1 MEVKNMWYD
10 DNRGHGLSLVTF
22 DEGRP
27 RMILAP
33 FHPYCFIEQDE
44 ARTLRKIYFN
54 HLPNKQGIEE
64 VDLKTLE
71 GKKVCKVVVQFPRQ
85 IKALRDHVPLRFYEA
100 DIPYVRRVMIDMDWR
115 VPENYNIGYWD
126 MEVDEKTDKIVA
138 ISLVNGGNEECFMG
152 EEEEIINT
160 FLSEARKCEMLVG
173 YNSDQF
179 DYPRLSQAVKGLKGS
194 AYLLNVLKFWRYFD
208 LLQFLKSRL
217 QRMLQSWSL
226 QYVAQTF
233 LGENRVHTDK
243 RIHELSPKEIE
254 ERCVKDSVLLKMLD
268 KELSL
273 TEVAIALAR
282 ISHIF
287 PDETYLVSRCVD
299 GVILK
304 KARELGYVLP
314 SKPEKTRKSTYE
326 GAMVLCPSQP
336 FKVYKNVVVL
346 DFASLY
352 PNIIVTYK
360 ISPDREKRLYPE
372 ALSNLLDTRLKLK
385 EEWKRTGDP
394 KLNALQQAYKLLLNA
409 SYGVLASPHFRVQ
422 RADLGAEVAKRGREL
437 LQSVITELRERGY
450 NVIYGDT
457 DSVFVEAEQ
466 PEGVLKEI
474 LGQGFRVEVD
484 KVFSRLYFPKRA
496 SDTSASKKR
505 YAGLTT
511 EGKLETVGMETVRSD
526 YPQAARMLQ
535 RTLIEL
541 HLNETSKEHI
551 EQVVRDFKT
560 VLFSGLL
567 DVDSLTIYKTYTR
580 ENYKVKTPHSV
591 VVSSLR
597 EKGVNVMVG
606 DKVGFVYT
614 ASGPRPAEDGVVP
627 DYKYY
632 WHHIFEPMIERTVG
646 LTLREDESL
655 DGFL

>member
-1 MEVKNMWYD
+1 MEAKNMWYEED
-10 DNRGHGLSLVTF
+10 PHLSLVVCNRGKI
-22 DEGRP
+22 EK
-27 RMILAP
+27 ISSP
-33 FHPYCFIEQDE
+33 FRPYCFIE
-44 ARTLRKIYFN
+44 RTKERVAEYYLKRFN
-54 HLPNKQGIEE
+54 HDYQIEE
-64 VDLKTLE
+64 TELKTLDGE
-71 GKKVCKVVVQFPRQ
+71 KVDKVEVTVPRQ
-85 IKALRDHVPLRFYEA
+85 IKVLRERLPIQVFEA
-100 DIPYVRRVMIDMDWR
+100 DIPFVRRVLIDMNWQVSQD
-115 VPENYNIGYWD
+115 YKIGYWD

-138 ISLVNGGNEECFMG
+138 ISLVNCGNEECFMG
-152 EEEEIINT
+152 EEEEIIDA
-160 FLSEARKCEMLVG
+160 FLDEARKCEMLVG
-173 YNSDQF
+173 YNSDLY
-179 DYPRLSQAVKGLKGS
+179 DYPRLLQAVKKLKNS
-194 AYLLNVLKFWRYFD
+194 TQALRYWRYLD
-208 LLQFLKSRL
+208 LLQFIRSRL

-226 QYVAQTF
+226 QYVAETF
-233 LGENRVHTDK
+233 VGEGRVHTEK
-243 RIHELSPKEIE
+243 KIHELTGKEIE
-254 ERCVKDSVLLKMLD
+254 ERCLRDAVLLKMLD
-268 KELSL
+268 QKLSL
-273 TEVAIALAR
+273 VDVAIALAK
-282 ISHIF
+282 ISYIF
-287 PDETYLVSRCVD
+287 PDETYLISRCVD

-304 KARELGYVLP
+304 KARQLGYVLP
-314 SKPEKTRKSTYE
+314 SKPKNIKNKGSYE
-326 GAMVLCPSQP
+326 GAMVLCPPEP
-336 FKVYKNVVVL
+336 FKVYKDITVL

-352 PNIIVTYK
+352 PSIVIQYG
-360 ISPDREKRLYPE
+360 ISPDAEKRLYPE
-372 ALSNLLDTRLKLK
+372 AFLNLLETRLRLK

-394 KLNALQQAYKLLLNA
+394 KINALQQAYKLLLNA
-409 SYGVLASPHFRVQ
+409 SYGVMASSHFRVQ
-422 RADLGAEVAKRGREL
+422 RADLSAEIARRGREL
-437 LQSVITELRERGY
+437 LQRVIEALTTAGY

-457 DSVFVEAEQ
+457 DSVFVQ
-466 PEGVLKEI
+466 GRPEELLERVAGLNP
-474 LGQGFRVEVD
+474 GFKVEVD
-484 KVFSRLYFPKRA
+484 KMFSRLYFPKRA
-496 SDTSASKKR
+496 SDSSASKKR

-541 HLNETSKEHI
+541 HLNETSKEYI